1 MRSSMSRLWLAVAVL
16 ICLLP
21 VMSQTA
27 RAQTIPGNARVQ
39 PAALAA
45 MLHSAHPPM
54 VLQVGFHT
62 LFEEAHIPAAIYA
75 GPASSPKG
83 LQLLRQTVAT
93 LHKSTPIVIYCGCCP
108 WTHCPNIRPAFQ
120 QLRHLGFTHVKVL
133 YLAHNFGTDW
143 IQAGYPVTHGDT
155 K

>member
-1 MRSSMSRLWLAVAVL
+1 MRSSMSRLWLAVAALV
-16 ICLLP
+16 CLFS
-21 VMSQTA
+21 VMGHSA
-27 RAQTIPGNARVQ
+27 HAQTIPGSARLQ
-39 PAALAA
+39 PASLAA
-45 MLHSAHPPM
+45 MIHSGHPPM
-54 VLQVGFHT
+54 VLQVGSHT
-62 LFEEAHIPAAIYA
+62 LYEEAHIPAAIYA
-75 GPASSPKG
+75 GPASTPEG

-93 LHKSTPIVIYCGCCP
+93 LDKNTPIIIYCGCCP

-120 QLRHLGFTHVKVL
+120 ELHRLGFMHVKAL